1 MTTTPLSFMTQLNR
15 AQNVATYTSVVYVTG
30 KMAIPPIHPD
40 AIDFNFDNVTV
51 YNPGAIKISNN

>member
-1 MTTTPLSFMTQLNR
+1 MTQLNR